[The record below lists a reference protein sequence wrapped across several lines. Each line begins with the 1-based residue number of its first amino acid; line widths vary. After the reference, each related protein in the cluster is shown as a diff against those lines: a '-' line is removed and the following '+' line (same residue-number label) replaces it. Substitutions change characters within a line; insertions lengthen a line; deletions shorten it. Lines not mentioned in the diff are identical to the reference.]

1 MTHKKN
7 AKNELTKT
15 LDRDLASLRLPYI
28 AEHYAEAIDEGIRQK
43 QSTRTILAG
52 LLAGEV
58 SQREERALG
67 RRIRIARLPREKTL
81 AEYDFDF
88 PKRVARQKILSW
100 FDCNFIDTTSNL
112 ILIGNQGV
120 GKTHLLTALGYAA
133 CRHGIKTRFVRAID
147 MINHLTS
154 AQINGTLGRILKIYT
169 KPDLLLLDELGYL
182 PVDKRGADLMFQVV
196 AARYEQGSI
205 VITTNRPFKDW
216 DAIFDVDK
224 TLASAMIDRLMHH
237 GDALIIQGRSYRV
250 KDRKLEA

>member
-1 MTHKKN
+1 MN
-7 AKNELTKT
+7 NNNELIKN
-15 LDRDLASLRLPYI
+15 LERDLVLLRLPYI
-28 AEHYAEAIDEGIRQK
+28 AEHHNQAIEEGVRRK
-43 QSTRTILAG
+43 KSTRTVFAELF
-52 LLAGEV
+52 AGEV
-58 SQREERALG
+58 IRKEEIALE
-67 RRIRIARLPREKTL
+67 RRIRTARLPREKTL

-88 PKRVARQKILSW
+88 PKRIAKQKLLSW
-100 FDCNFIDTTSNL
+100 FDCNFIEKSSNL

-120 GKTHLLTALGYAA
+120 GKTHLLTALGYTA
-133 CRHGIKTRFVRAID
+133 CRYGIKTRFVRAID
-147 MINHLTS
+147 MLNHLTV
-154 AQINGTLGRILKIYT
+154 AQLNGTLGRVLQMYT

-237 GDALIIQGRSYRV
+237 GDALIITGRSYRV

>member
-1 MTHKKN
+1 MKTKPDDLHKQLEN
-7 AKNELTKT
+7 
-15 LDRDLASLRLPYI
+15 DLARLRLPYI
-28 AEHYAEAIDEGIRQK
+28 AEHYRQILDEGSRKKRSAK
-43 QSTRTILAG
+43 QILSE
-52 LLAGEV
+52 LIAGEV
-58 SQREERALG
+58 SQKEERALE
-67 RRIRIARLPREKTL
+67 RRMRSARLPKEKTL

-88 PKRVARQKILSW
+88 PKRIGKQKLLSW
-100 FDCNFIDTTSNL
+100 FDCDFVTANRNL

-147 MINHLTS
+147 MINILTT
-154 AQINGTLGRILKIYT
+154 AQHNGMLGRALKTYT

-237 GDALIIQGRSYRV
+237 GDALVIQGESYRV
-250 KDRKLEA
+250 KDRKL

>member
-1 MTHKKN
+1 MTSMKQN
-7 AKNELTKT
+7 RIEPTEQLE
-15 LDRDLASLRLPYI
+15 RDLAALRLAYI
-28 AEHYAEAIDEGIRQK
+28 AEHYAEVIDEG
-43 QSTRTILAG
+43 TREKKSVQGILAD
-52 LLAGEV
+52 LIAGEM
-58 SQREERALG
+58 SQREGRALE
-67 RRIRIARLPREKTL
+67 RRIRTARLPREKTL

-88 PKRVARQKILSW
+88 PKRIAKQKLLSW
-100 FDCNFIDTTSNL
+100 FDCNFIPSCSNL

-147 MINHLTS
+147 MINHLTA
-154 AQINGTLGRILKIYT
+154 AQLNGTLGRVLHTYT

-237 GDALIIQGRSYRV
+237 GDALSIQGRSYRI
-250 KDRKLEA
+250 KDRQLEA